1 MLAKREADAKWPR
14 VRPPIIETKQH
25 VTRYTQSATDE
36 PFYGFLGFP
45 CQLITLS
52 GVLKVLVARHLTDLF
67 FRLTD
72 KVLALVLGLVKNSR
86 VGSFL

>member
-1 MLAKREADAKWPR
+1 
-14 VRPPIIETKQH
+14 
-25 VTRYTQSATDE
+25 
-36 PFYGFLGFP
+36 
-45 CQLITLS
+45 LITLS

-72 KVLALVLGLVKNSR
+72 KVLGLVLGLVKNSR